1 MHTKKHK
8 DLTYKD
14 IILNK
19 ELYSQ
24 ELIKHKLV
32 GFEGLDLT
40 ADEYKNLVLEICFLN
55 KKSDEKFYL
64 VEKNNHQNLY
74 QPNRKTLSEFEIDSF
89 KKWCM
94 HVDIDLTL
102 SASDNVLENNMHT
115 SYVSMYMKIFNCDKS
130 FGKTLLLDL
139 TKMYNNCPNYFKSLL
154 LDAKLEHHLAQPEE
168 FNLNTQTQFVKN
180 YATSVPVI
188 FFPFRT
194 HPVTK
199 ETILFWPT
207 YSSAKLHGGLKP
219 WFEEFKEWIKKEL
232 DNIDNWYMWEW
243 DKGDILLFDNR
254 CMIHTFTPG
263 WDPAERVFDQIIAG
277 FEKPYYDNFVKDLNY
292 DK

>member
-32 GFEGLDLT
+32 GFERLNLT

-74 QPNRKTLSEFEIDSF
+74 QPNKKTLSKLEIDNF

-94 HVDIDLTL
+94 HVDVDLTL
-102 SASDNVLENNMHT
+102 TASDNVLEDNLHT
-115 SYVSMYMKIFNCDKS
+115 SYVSMYMRTFKCDKS

-139 TKMYNNCPNYFKSLL
+139 TKMYDNCPNYFKSFL
-154 LDAKLEHHLAQPEE
+154 LDATLEHHLAEPEE
-168 FNLNTQTQFVKN
+168 FNLNTQTQFVENDAK
-180 YATSVPVI
+180 SIPVI

-194 HPVTK
+194 HPITK

-207 YSSAKLHGGLKP
+207 YSSTKLHGGLKQ
-219 WFEEFKEWIKKEL
+219 WFEEFKEWIKQQL
-232 DNIDNWYMWEW
+232 DDNNNWYTW
-243 DKGDILLFDNR
+243 DWDEGDVLIFDNR

-263 WDPAERVFDQIIAG
+263 WDPSERIFDQIIAG
-277 FEKPYYDNFVKDLNY
+277 FEKPYYDSIKVL
-292 DK
+292 